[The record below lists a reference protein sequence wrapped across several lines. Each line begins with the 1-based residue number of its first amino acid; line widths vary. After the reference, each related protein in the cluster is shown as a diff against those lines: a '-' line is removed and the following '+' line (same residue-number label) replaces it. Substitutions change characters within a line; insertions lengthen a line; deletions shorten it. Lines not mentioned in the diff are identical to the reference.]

1 MSAMMYA
8 AQHGHVAIVQALQR
22 EKANPDLGDK
32 VYSFLGTMAEVCI
45 YRIYLSGVV
54 IERRDGAHVCGSRRP
69 HSHRGDVVGVQRR
82 SQSPRQGVFALA
94 CSVGIVTV
102 ITTTWFVS
110 RIQDGKTAADWA
122 KNEKTKMLLT
132 TYS

>member
-1 MSAMMYA
+1 MMYA

-32 VYSFLGTMAEVCI
+32 VYSFLGTMAEVYI

-94 CSVGIVTV
+94 CSVWNCHSYHHHVVCFPYTG
-102 ITTTWFVS
+102 W
-110 RIQDGKTAADWA
+110 
-122 KNEKTKMLLT
+122 KNRCRLGQE
-132 TYS
+132 